1 MLGPR
6 SYTGPRSQ
14 IEPAWTPPGDAPVWA
29 QPAWIMKRQQLA
41 EIVALHGIAEI
52 ETLAEQARAIRRALG
67 QPPG

>member
-1 MLGPR
+1 
-6 SYTGPRSQ
+6 
-14 IEPAWTPPGDAPVWA
+14 
-29 QPAWIMKRQQLA
+29 MKRQQLA